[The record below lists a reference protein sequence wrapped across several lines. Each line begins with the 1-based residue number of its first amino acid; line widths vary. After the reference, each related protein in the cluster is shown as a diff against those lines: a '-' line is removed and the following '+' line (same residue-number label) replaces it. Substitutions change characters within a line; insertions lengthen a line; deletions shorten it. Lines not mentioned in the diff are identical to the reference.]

1 MLAYE
6 ARACQM
12 LPLASVHRQAQIT
25 QKATAASI
33 RVEPVL
39 QSQCPLVCSCVC
51 SQLRS
56 QVEDVSKERFAD
68 QQQAQRQIEVGSR
81 QLAAA
86 QQQLQ
91 LKADII
97 HQLTGGLQVLA
108 VIIDTI
114 IPVFLYC
121 LTLCVPSLTN

>member
-1 MLAYE
+1 M
-6 ARACQM
+6 
-12 LPLASVHRQAQIT
+12 
-25 QKATAASI
+25 
-33 RVEPVL
+33 
-39 QSQCPLVCSCVC
+39 
-51 SQLRS
+51 
-56 QVEDVSKERFAD
+56 SKERFAD

-114 IPVFLYC
+114 ILVFLYC